1 MEDNSPYP
9 SAYKWTA
16 GTNGCRH
23 FNVGKGRAGVV
34 LQVQNTAKKQ
44 SKMVAVTHHSLK
56 KMAFLFRLLMGLV
69 PVTPKTYYSNL
80 IYEFYVNEAKRSSYY
95 KKDIQNGDFET
106 NDSLDA
112 PEEDHMG
119 SGQQAQAP
127 SSQQSQKTAPA
138 QAKPQPQ
145 TQNNVPAGQTDPF
158 AGQKT
163 QTQAPAKSAAPSS
176 GNPTDNTDPFAI
188 FDDGGEESDPFIP
201 GSNGLAGWGNQ

>member
-1 MEDNSPYP
+1 
-9 SAYKWTA
+9 
-16 GTNGCRH
+16 
-23 FNVGKGRAGVV
+23 
-34 LQVQNTAKKQ
+34 
-44 SKMVAVTHHSLK
+44 
-56 KMAFLFRLLMGLV
+56 MGLV

-145 TQNNVPAGQTDPF
+145 TQNNVPAGRQIHLQDRKLRRRLLQSLRHHPVVIRRIIPIRLQFLMMAARSPIHSFRGRTGLPDGETSKGKLKIRVNHWATPFGNSITEDPRLF
-158 AGQKT
+158 VLMEK
-163 QTQAPAKSAAPSS
+163 KRR
-176 GNPTDNTDPFAI
+176 I
-188 FDDGGEESDPFIP
+188 
-201 GSNGLAGWGNQ
+201 